1 MSGESESAG
10 PAVDAQRAALGQRR
24 LNEHFEHH
32 ASVQFMLLMLNTT
45 ISSAPGADYSDE
57 ALACMKQDAEDL
69 RAATDA
75 YAKWVGQLA
84 DDWRAQRSEHGA

>member
-1 MSGESESAG
+1 MSESEKDEG
-10 PAVDAQRAALGQRR
+10 PIFNAQRAALGKRR

-32 ASVQFMLLMLNTT
+32 ASVQFMLLMLTTT
-45 ISSAPGADYSDE
+45 ISSTPGADYSDE

-69 RAATDA
+69 RVATDA